1 MTWSK
6 IGRWTLFL
14 GSLAIGVLA
23 GLGGYWIFEAKVPA
37 AMQTSVLAFE
47 AKLYY
52 IGSGVGLG
60 VVIFLWT
67 MIGVA
72 IARRAAI
79 SKARRD
85 AVTAKPP
92 GPGPAGAA

>member
-52 IGSGVGLG
+52 IGSGAGLG
-60 VVIFLWT
+60 IVIFLWT
-67 MIGVA
+67 MAGVA
-72 IARRAAI
+72 IAGRAAT
-79 SKARRD
+79 SRARRD
-85 AVTAKPP
+85 AAGVKPA
-92 GPGPAGAA
+92 GSGPAGAA